1 MIWCPSHTWEF
12 HQACYRAAQ
21 EIKPGRGGA
30 DKEIIALVGNSGTLL
45 YLAVFMGIIFT
56 GLLLF
61 PMYPSNKHDVE
72 NELPLFDHDSPHSRF
87 LIGRDFE
94 SPGTQT
100 SHLQLDKMSALNDLW
115 GMLVRSSPNE
125 AFLPYRPPA
134 SQSSENNI
142 IFCLC
147 SSGSTGFPSL
157 ISISNLTVIHW
168 SLSPHILEHIDF
180 PIPIRLLTPVA
191 PIDSVSIYPPA
202 FLQDPLAT
210 PYNFQLAK
218 YLGLCDQDEIE
229 HFSSCAQRPGVFASG
244 PLAPKIEDALA
255 NAGVKLS
262 LFTVLQNFGTSLA
275 SSEMKLSKYR
285 GTGCDLDQTLRKGL
299 DLYVPSQLLNTCS
312 QTAPTHHV
320 SAENLSDVQGYT
332 FLDVFVKHPTVEG
345 SIDDVLVL
353 SSGEKTTRALIESTI
368 AADIYANGT
377 VMFGWGRNHLRILIE
392 PRAGHEIDVDDE
404 KRPAEFR
411 IGVWIFEDMILVT
424 RSVKPMLR
432 ARKGT
437 VKLYPMRISYI
448 CQCAKMTFIG
458 DRYEKVDGSTTAGS
472 NVSLLT
478 NWTTDDVESWL
489 MVHAIAVNAANVADP
504 FVLKALTV
512 CLRHLSETA
521 SLISSGRLWIVTSR
535 HQYRS
540 SRKSFS
546 NPSISRPASSIINAI
561 SSRNGPSAVDAKT
574 DIENM
579 IKKYSVGFGSS
590 VRDDSIILID
600 GRRRDDHMV
609 ILTGSTGGFGS
620 YLLSSLLQRGD
631 VSAVHAFNCPSREVA
646 SNDQRQKIG
655 FEGRGLDITLLHLE
669 KPVYV
674 ETDTSHDDLGLD
686 EQLYQKVCFHYQFD

>member
-1 MIWCPSHTWEF
+1 
-12 HQACYRAAQ
+12 
-21 EIKPGRGGA
+21 
-30 DKEIIALVGNSGTLL
+30 
-45 YLAVFMGIIFT
+45 
-56 GLLLF
+56 
-61 PMYPSNKHDVE
+61 
-72 NELPLFDHDSPHSRF
+72 
-87 LIGRDFE
+87 
-94 SPGTQT
+94 
-100 SHLQLDKMSALNDLW
+100 MSALNDLW
-115 GMLVRSSPNE
+115 GILVRSSPNE
-125 AFLPYRPPA
+125 TFLPYRPPA
-134 SQSSENNI
+134 SQSSENDI

-180 PIPIRLLTPVA
+180 PTPIRVGCAPLPVSYRGLYIQLLTPVA

-202 FLQDPLAT
+202 FLPDPLAT

-218 YLGLCDQDEIE
+218 YLGLCDQDEIK
-229 HFSSCAQRPGVFASG
+229 HSV
-244 PLAPKIEDALA
+244 
-255 NAGVKLS
+255 
-262 LFTVLQNFGTSLA
+262 
-275 SSEMKLSKYR
+275 
-285 GTGCDLDQTLRKGL
+285 
-299 DLYVPSQLLNTCS
+299 
-312 QTAPTHHV
+312 TAPTHHV
-320 SAENLSDVQGYT
+320 SVENLSDVQGYT
-332 FLDVFVKHPTVEG
+332 SLDVFVKHPTVEG

-353 SSGEKTTRALIESTI
+353 SSSEKTTRAPIESTI
-368 AADIYANGT
+368 AADIYVNGT
-377 VMFGWGRNHLRILIE
+377 VMFGLGRNHLGILIE

-411 IGVWIFEDMILVT
+411 IGVC
-424 RSVKPMLR
+424 VKPMLR

-448 CQCAKMTFIG
+448 CQYAKMTFIG
-458 DRYEKVDGSTTAGS
+458 DRYEKVDGSITAGI

-478 NWTTDDVESWL
+478 NWTTDDVENWL
-489 MVHAIAVNAANVADP
+489 M
-504 FVLKALTV
+504 ALTV

-574 DIENM
+574 DIEDM
-579 IKKYSVGFGSS
+579 IKK
-590 VRDDSIILID
+590 
-600 GRRRDDHMV
+600 RDDHMV

-631 VSAVHAFNCPSREVA
+631 VSAVHAFNCPSREVT

-686 EQLYQKVCFHYQFD
+686 EQLYQKTCAYVLALSSLEPQPGFMFTTSTSTAQGWDRANGPFSGEVQYETRIVAEGSGCAASKYACEKQVAGKNLIKHPKGPHEPGQQNDCRSSSSRVSV